1 MFFTFNLSLFLG
13 SFCLKDVDI
22 QRDLHKIL
30 YYISIFLELNSFYV
44 KKKFFLNIN
53 ISGIIIDEE
62 SI

>member
-13 SFCLKDVDI
+13 SFCLKDDDI

-44 KKKFFLNIN
+44 KTFFFKHKHFWNN
-53 ISGIIIDEE
+53 Y
-62 SI
+62 